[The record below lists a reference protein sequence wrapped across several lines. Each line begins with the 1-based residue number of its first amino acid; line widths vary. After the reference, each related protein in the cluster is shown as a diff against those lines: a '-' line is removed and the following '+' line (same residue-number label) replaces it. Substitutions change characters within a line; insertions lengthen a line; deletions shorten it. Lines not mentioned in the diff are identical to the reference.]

1 MTLEKTRRIGQ
12 YGERTMH
19 NKGNV
24 RKISEKDYISDQE
37 RLLRPENG
45 YIEGLKKIDEENVAM
60 KHSLRVYV
68 RRRVLK

>member
-1 MTLEKTRRIGQ
+1 MTLEKTRRIVQ

-19 NKGNV
+19 NKGNA
-24 RKISEKDYISDQE
+24 RKIPEKDYISDQE
-37 RLLRPENG
+37 GLLRQENG

-68 RRRVLK
+68 RRRVPK

>member
-1 MTLEKTRRIGQ
+1 
-12 YGERTMH
+12 MH
-19 NKGNV
+19 NKGND
-24 RKISEKDYISDQE
+24 RKIPEKDYISDQE